1 MAWMERGTGC
11 GRVIEAEGPLP
22 LGDMEDGILGAGEP
36 EPS

>member
-1 MAWMERGTGC
+1 MAWMQRGTGC

-22 LGDMEDGILGAGEP
+22 LGDGEDGILGAGEP